1 MDREKYNTKEFK
13 TARRGRRSGAVK
25 CVLSFAAAMLFLFAA
40 TGSFLLGAKLT
51 ESAASSA
58 SSEQDKP
65 AAGRSIAHEGSITSL
80 SAAEQSVVQVSVLTE
95 SDGSVSTGT
104 VITEDGYILVCDH
117 IFRALPSPEIYVTF
131 ADGTTLEAAFVGG
144 DDRLDAAVIKVEQ
157 RGLSCLGLPI
167 EQPQLAVGDTVY
179 AVGFPN
185 ERSAVASASRGIIS
199 AQMQRLA
206 AASDYPTRLIQ
217 FDASVSPGNSGGPL
231 ISYDGAVV
239 GIVTAKLDGDGREGL
254 GFATP
259 VADITAKIDEL
270 IENGRVQSRPR
281 VGMSF
286 EFISAAAAAASR
298 TTAGMRIKSL
308 SDDSDLAA
316 LGYSKGDTV
325 TAVGGRRISDL
336 SVFFNAIEADSVQS
350 LELTVVKSDG
360 AERKATVRIL
370 SERGSTNYTP

>member
-1 MDREKYNTKEFK
+1 
-13 TARRGRRSGAVK
+13 
-25 CVLSFAAAMLFLFAA
+25 
-40 TGSFLLGAKLT
+40 
-51 ESAASSA
+51 
-58 SSEQDKP
+58 
-65 AAGRSIAHEGSITSL
+65 
-80 SAAEQSVVQVSVLTE
+80 
-95 SDGSVSTGT
+95 
-104 VITEDGYILVCDH
+104 
-117 IFRALPSPEIYVTF
+117 
-131 ADGTTLEAAFVGG
+131 
-144 DDRLDAAVIKVEQ
+144 
-157 RGLSCLGLPI
+157 
-167 EQPQLAVGDTVY
+167 
-179 AVGFPN
+179 
-185 ERSAVASASRGIIS
+185 
-199 AQMQRLA
+199 MQRLA